1 MSRSTILVI
10 EDERDIRE
18 LVGFNLE
25 KAGFRVLAAEDGA
38 AGLSLARKERPDLIV
53 LDLMLPS
60 LDGKEVCR
68 RIRQDPD
75 TAAIPIIMLTALTE
89 EVDRIV
95 GLELGADDYLTKP
108 FSPRELVLRIK
119 AVLRRGSPV
128 REAGPLRLAGL
139 IIDPDRHRVEAEE
152 RPVDLTA
159 TEFKLLQCLAEN
171 AGRVMSR
178 SSLLDRVWGYSFD
191 GYGRTVDTH
200 IRRLRR
206 KLGASAEL
214 IETVRG
220 LGYRLRDE

>member
-1 MSRSTILVI
+1 
-10 EDERDIRE
+10 
-18 LVGFNLE
+18 
-25 KAGFRVLAAEDGA
+25 
-38 AGLSLARKERPDLIV
+38 
-53 LDLMLPS
+53 
-60 LDGKEVCR
+60 
-68 RIRQDPD
+68 
-75 TAAIPIIMLTALTE
+75 
-89 EVDRIV
+89 V

-119 AVLRRGSPV
+119 AVLRRGSPA
-128 REAGPLRLAGL
+128 REAGPLRLGGL
-139 IIDPDRHRVEAEE
+139 SIDPGRHQVEAGG
-152 RPVDLTA
+152 RPVELTA

-178 SSLLDRVWGYSFD
+178 GTLLDRVWGYSFD

-206 KLGASAEL
+206 KLGPLAGL